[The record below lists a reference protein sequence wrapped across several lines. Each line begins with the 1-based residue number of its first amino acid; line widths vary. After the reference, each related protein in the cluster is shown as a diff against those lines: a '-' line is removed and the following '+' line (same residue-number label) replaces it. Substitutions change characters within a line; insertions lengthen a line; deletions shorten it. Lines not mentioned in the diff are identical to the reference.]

1 MENGIKLGKNE
12 QDKMSYQEDRI
23 NNMENDLKTKKDK
36 VKTIL
41 LLMTLFD
48 FLIVVYLIILTIL

>member
-23 NNMENDLKTKKDK
+23 NNMENDLKQKKIK
-36 VKTIL
+36 SKQ
-41 LLMTLFD
+41 F
-48 FLIVVYLIILTIL
+48 YC

>member
-1 MENGIKLGKNE
+1 MKKFAKHEKKE

-23 NNMENDLKTKKDK
+23 NNMENDLKTKKDE

-41 LLMTLFD
+41 WLMSLLD
-48 FLIVVYLIILTIL
+48 VLIVVYLIILTIL

>member
-1 MENGIKLGKNE
+1 MEKFGKHEKNE

-23 NNMENDLKTKKDK
+23 NNMENDLKTKKDE
-36 VKTIL
+36 VKRIL
-41 LLMTLFD
+41 LLQNLFN